1 MRSASPGP
9 GRPRRLSAVPTQRPA
24 AASGSARSGD
34 VADADAEDSEDGVAA
49 ADGKGSG
56 SGSRP
61 GSGSGSGSGRR
72 PPLKRRTRYT
82 ARAAVLLLV
91 FCALVLALA
100 YPLQQY
106 VSQNSQIDKLKR
118 QNSEKRAEVD
128 RLRQELERW
137 QDPDYIR
144 IQARSRL
151 HYVLPGE
158 TGLRL
163 LGSGDAAS
171 GVPNP
176 TDTRTGASAAWYA
189 QLWGSV
195 TSAATSPSAASPTAQ
210 GPAQSPAQNPA
221 PSAAPSSQTPS
232 PTQKPSSSP
241 KR

>member
-1 MRSASPGP
+1 M
-9 GRPRRLSAVPTQRPA
+9 SAVPTQRQD
-24 AASGSARSGD
+24 AASGSSRS
-34 VADADAEDSEDGVAA
+34 ADDDSG
-49 ADGKGSG
+49 GSGGPGGSGSSGGPGGSGG

-61 GSGSGSGSGRR
+61 
-72 PPLKRRTRYT
+72 PAKRRTRYT

-106 VSQNSQIDKLKR
+106 FSQSSQIDKLKE
-118 QNSEKRAEVD
+118 QNAQKRVEVD
-128 RLRQELERW
+128 QLRQELERW
-137 QDPDYIR
+137 QDPDYVR

-176 TDTRTGASAAWYA
+176 TDTRAGGPTAWYS
-189 QLWGSV
+189 QLWNSV
-195 TSAATSPSAASPTAQ
+195 TSAASSAPTSPATPTSPTSPASPGPTSPTAPSTPASSGSLTSPTPPASPT
-210 GPAQSPAQNPA
+210 PA
-221 PSAAPSSQTPS
+221 S
-232 PTQKPSSSP
+232 PTPTAPTSTKH
-241 KR
+241 

>member
-1 MRSASPGP
+1 
-9 GRPRRLSAVPTQRPA
+9 LSAVPTQR
-24 AASGSARSGD
+24 ASGPARS
-34 VADADAEDSEDGVAA
+34 ADDG
-49 ADGKGSG
+49 GSG
-56 SGSRP
+56 SGT
-61 GSGSGSGSGRR
+61 R

-106 VSQNSQIDKLKR
+106 FSQRSQLGKLKQQNSA
-118 QNSEKRAEVD
+118 KRAEVD
-128 RLRQELERW
+128 QLRKELERW
-137 QDPDYIR
+137 QDPDYVR

-171 GVPNP
+171 GAQNP
-176 TDTRTGASAAWYA
+176 ASTQGGGTAAWYS

-195 TSAATSPSAASPTAQ
+195 TSAAAAPATPPSPSQSPTSPTSPRSATTS
-210 GPAQSPAQNPA
+210 
-221 PSAAPSSQTPS
+221 TPS
-232 PTQKPSSSP
+232 PTPATSPTPSTTPSST
-241 KR
+241 KH